1 MKTRYY
7 VGDPNIPW
15 WVEELAHQG
24 LITTI
29 RESAAITFILV
40 FKTCRSDAGEH
51 YLYDGDYLELNEE
64 TGAVTIGYDEWDK
77 ALSSEFQKV
86 NWNKFV
92 DTLKKTAQD
101 KKQKEEN
108 EANYYSNYWA

>member
-7 VGDPNIPW
+7 VGDPIIPW
-15 WVEELAHQG
+15 WVEKLAHKG

-40 FKTCRSDAGEH
+40 YKTTYTDMHEH

-64 TGAVTIGYDEWDK
+64 TGAVTIGYNDWDK
-77 ALSSEFQKV
+77 ALAEDFEKL

-92 DTLKKTAQD
+92 ETLKKDTQD
-101 KKQKEEN
+101 KEKKVQYETDYN
-108 EANYYSNYWA
+108 SYYWS